1 MMGKTANRYMYIPRE
16 KQPSTDVWKHGGRNG
31 PLNTAINARWDKQPS
46 KEGYE
51 NTMGKKKKNTLATDN
66 KYAME
71 EAVLYCPVSLH
82 PLWGKVA
89 LSVSTGI

>member
-1 MMGKTANRYMYIPRE
+1 M
-16 KQPSTDVWKHGGRNG
+16 HGGTNN
-31 PLNTAINARWDKQPS
+31 PLKKGMKTRW
-46 KEGYE
+46 
-51 NTMGKKKKNTLATDN
+51 GKKNNTLATDN

-89 LSVSTGI
+89 LLVSTGI